1 MASATESSLSSKYQ
15 KMTDL
20 EHILKKP
27 DTYIGSIQLTEC
39 TEYTTVSAAEGV
51 NIALSTF
58 THIPALYKLVDEGL
72 VNMRDHVIRQ
82 AQAIKDG
89 KPDALPVTS
98 IEVEVDAATG
108 TITMTN
114 DGNGIDIAQHPE
126 HKMWIPEMIFGHLR
140 TSTNYTEDKK
150 EKIVGGKNGFGFKLV
165 LVWSTWGSVETVDHV
180 RGLKYTQEFKANLTE
195 ICPPK
200 ITKCSK
206 KPYTRIS
213 FRPDYTRLGIAGL
226 TPDMTALFTKR
237 VYDIAAV
244 TDRNIRVKYNGSVV
258 PVKDFKQ
265 YIGLYIRP
273 DVKRVYEAPSERWE
287 YAVCL
292 TNTDEFAHV
301 SFVNGICTSKG
312 GKHVEYVMGQLLRKL
327 AAYIKTKKKVDVKP
341 ATIKEQL
348 TLFLRCDVE
357 NPAFSSQTK
366 DELTTTSA
374 NFGSACT
381 VSDEFVEKV
390 AKMGVMEA
398 ACALTEVKEAKA
410 AKKTDGAKT
419 RTIRGIPKLIDAN
432 FAGTEKSGQCTII
445 FCEGDSAKAGIVSG
459 LSKEDR
465 NTIGVYPVKG
475 KFMNVRG
482 EAVKRIAENTE
493 IAEIKRILGLE
504 NGRDY
509 TTEDVAKRLRYG
521 KVLFMT
527 DQDLDGSHIKGL
539 GINLF
544 QSEWPTLTHIPG
556 FIGFMNT
563 PILKARK
570 GQQERVFYNEGEF
583 EAWKSGA
590 TASEA
595 GVMDVATWNIKYYK
609 GLGTSTG
616 REFKEYFEHKRIV
629 DFAHT
634 GESSDNAIDLVF
646 NKKRADDRKEWLS
659 TYNRAD
665 HLDTSHKHVSYEDF
679 MTREMKHFSV
689 YDNQRSIAN
698 GMDGLKISLRKILFA
713 AFKKGGLKTEIKVA
727 QFSGYVSE
735 HSGYHHGEASL
746 NAAIVGM
753 AQNFV
758 GSNNINLFEPNGQYG
773 CIDPETPVLLWDGK
787 IEKAKNIKVGDK
799 LIGDDGGCRTVSKLT
814 DGVDEMYEVSNGN
827 MDNYIVNSHHIL
839 TMSFSGHKTIFWKP
853 SSKSWFMN
861 YFDDATKTAKY
872 VSSRT
877 SDSVNGTHLNKSHL
891 TKQEA
896 YEKMVEFSKTIP
908 DVNVFDIN
916 VQQYLSLPKSAKQ
929 HVKGVVNTSVV
940 QWKEQEL
947 PIDPYILGLWLGDG
961 MSKCNA
967 FASMDS
973 EIIKSWAVWTDMV
986 GCEICHVKNIPPHE
1000 SHSFYIR
1007 RRGSSTGKATA
1018 IGDPAHSRANCI
1030 GCTTSKHVC
1039 AACDWTFEKRN
1050 DSIKGDGKKSNGHNV
1065 VRLNPV
1071 VALFKKHNL
1080 YNNKHV
1086 PIEYIVNSEENRL
1099 KLLAGMIDTDG
1110 CLKKQKDCYS
1120 YRISQCEK
1128 RKHLLE
1134 SFRIIAGS
1142 LGFRAKIS
1150 TLPDG
1155 IFDLSITGDNIH
1167 KIPVKLPRKQIP
1179 YQIRMKK
1186 YGAHKIEIKSIGRG
1200 AFCGW
1205 NIDKNERFLLGDFTI
1220 THNTRL
1226 QGGKDSASERYIFT
1240 QLNPI
1245 TRLIYRTE
1253 DDAVLEYLD
1262 DDGQLV
1268 EPTFYAPVVP
1278 MVLINGTKGIGT
1290 GFSTDIMCHNPLQVI
1305 DYVKAML
1312 LKKPEAEWGTIEP
1325 YYRGFKG
1332 SITAIPS
1339 TTTANKFLIRGLHQ
1353 VDADKKQVRVT
1364 ELPIGYWT
1372 EDFKKHLEAL
1382 IETNAIK
1389 DYVDM
1394 STDTVVDF
1402 TVTFPATSNALMDS
1416 TTVVD
1421 HGCCTPVEKLLKLY
1435 TTEST
1440 SNMHLFDSHDQL
1452 KKFGN
1457 VYDIVREYYAT
1468 RLSLYGKRKAHQLA
1482 AMASELRL
1490 LSNKAR
1496 YIQELLDGS
1505 IDLRRK
1511 RSEELVAMLK
1521 AKGYDAISQGDRSE
1535 GGDYKYLLKLP
1546 MDSVSEENVQKLLK
1560 EKEQKDSQHATL
1572 QSTSIEQLWLGDL
1585 AELRAEYVKQEEARL
1600 LAVCKHNATTT
1611 STSTATKGKKV
1622 VKAKKE

>member
-1 MASATESSLSSKYQ
+1 MNSGATEVSISL
-15 KMTDL
+15 
-20 EHILKKP
+20 
-27 DTYIGSIQLTEC
+27 
-39 TEYTTVSAAEGV
+39 A
-51 NIALSTF
+51 TF

-89 KPDALPVTS
+89 KPNALPVTS

-140 TSTNYTEDKK
+140 TSTNYAEDKK

-200 ITKCSK
+200 ITKCTAAANK

-213 FRPDYTRLGIAGL
+213 FRPDYARLGIAGL

-244 TDRNIRVKYNGSVV
+244 TDRSIRVKYNGAVV

-273 DVKRVYEAPSERWE
+273 EVKRVYEAPNERWE

-312 GKHVEYVMGQLLRKL
+312 GKHVEYIMGQLLRKL
-327 AAYIKTKKKVDVKP
+327 AAFIKLKKKVDVKP

-432 FAGTEKSGQCTII
+432 FAGTEKSAQCTII

-509 TTEDVAKRLRYG
+509 TAEDVAKRLRYG

-570 GQQERVFYNEGEF
+570 GAQERVFYNEGEF
-583 EAWKSGA
+583 EAWKSSGA
-590 TASEA
+590 A
-595 GVMDVATWNIKYYK
+595 GGLSIDVSTWHVKYYK

-616 REFKEYFEHKRIV
+616 REFREYFEHKKIV
-629 DFAHT
+629 DFAYT
-634 GESSDNAIDLVF
+634 GEPSDDAIDLVF

-665 HLDTSHKHVSYEDF
+665 HLDTSHKQVTYEDF
-679 MTREMKHFSV
+679 MTREMKHFSI

-698 GMDGLKISLRKILFA
+698 GMDGLKISLRKIMFA

-746 NAAIVGM
+746 NGAIIGM

-758 GSNNINLFEPNGQYG
+758 GSNNINLFEPNGQ
-773 CIDPETPVLLWDGK
+773 
-787 IEKAKNIKVGDK
+787 
-799 LIGDDGGCRTVSKLT
+799 
-814 DGVDEMYEVSNGN
+814 
-827 MDNYIVNSHHIL
+827 
-839 TMSFSGHKTIFWKP
+839 F
-853 SSKSWFMN
+853 
-861 YFDDATKTAKY
+861 
-872 VSSRT
+872 
-877 SDSVNGTHLNKSHL
+877 GT
-891 TKQEA
+891 
-896 YEKMVEFSKTIP
+896 
-908 DVNVFDIN
+908 
-916 VQQYLSLPKSAKQ
+916 
-929 HVKGVVNTSVV
+929 
-940 QWKEQEL
+940 
-947 PIDPYILGLWLGDG
+947 
-961 MSKCNA
+961 
-967 FASMDS
+967 
-973 EIIKSWAVWTDMV
+973 
-986 GCEICHVKNIPPHE
+986 
-1000 SHSFYIR
+1000 
-1007 RRGSSTGKATA
+1007 
-1018 IGDPAHSRANCI
+1018 
-1030 GCTTSKHVC
+1030 
-1039 AACDWTFEKRN
+1039 
-1050 DSIKGDGKKSNGHNV
+1050 
-1065 VRLNPV
+1065 RLN
-1071 VALFKKHNL
+1071 
-1080 YNNKHV
+1080 
-1086 PIEYIVNSEENRL
+1086 S
-1099 KLLAGMIDTDG
+1099 
-1110 CLKKQKDCYS
+1110 
-1120 YRISQCEK
+1120 
-1128 RKHLLE
+1128 
-1134 SFRIIAGS
+1134 
-1142 LGFRAKIS
+1142 
-1150 TLPDG
+1150 
-1155 IFDLSITGDNIH
+1155 
-1167 KIPVKLPRKQIP
+1167 
-1179 YQIRMKK
+1179 
-1186 YGAHKIEIKSIGRG
+1186 GRD
-1200 AFCGW
+1200 A
-1205 NIDKNERFLLGDFTI
+1205 
-1220 THNTRL
+1220 
-1226 QGGKDSASERYIFT
+1226 ASERYIFT

-1245 TRLIYRTE
+1245 TRLIYRAE

-1262 DDGQLV
+1262 DDGQMV
-1268 EPTFYAPVVP
+1268 EPTFYAPIVP
-1278 MVLINGTKGIGT
+1278 MVLVNGTKGIGT
-1290 GFSTDIMCHNPLQVI
+1290 GFSTDIMCHNPLQII
-1305 DYVKAML
+1305 DHIQAML
-1312 LKKPEAEWGTIEP
+1312 LQKPEAEWGPIEP

-1332 SITAIPS
+1332 SITPL
-1339 TTTANKFLIRGLHQ
+1339 TAPGKFLVRGLHT
-1353 VDADKKQVRVT
+1353 VYAATKQVRVT
-1364 ELPIGYWT
+1364 ELPVGYWT

-1382 IETNAIK
+1382 IETGAIK

-1402 TVTFPATSNALMDS
+1402 TVTFPATADLAGPAFMAI
-1416 TTVVD
+1416 VD
-1421 HGCCTPVEKLLKLY
+1421 HGCCTAIEKLLKLY

-1440 SNMHLFDSHDQL
+1440 SNMHLFDSQDQL
-1452 KKFGN
+1452 KKYGN
-1457 VYDIVREYYAT
+1457 VRDIVRDYYAT
-1468 RLSLYGKRKAHQLA
+1468 RLKLYNERKTHQLA
-1482 AMASELRL
+1482 AMAAELRIL
-1490 LSNKAR
+1490 GNKAR

-1511 RSEELVAMLK
+1511 RGDELTAMLQS
-1521 AKGYDAISQGDRSE
+1521 KGYDHVEGD
-1535 GGDYKYLLKLP
+1535 DQYKYLLKLP

-1560 EKEQKDSQHATL
+1560 EKGQKDAQHAAL
-1572 QSTSIEQLWLGDL
+1572 QGTGIEQLWLADL
-1585 AELRAEYVKQEEARL
+1585 AELRAEYVKQEEKRVAAEV
-1600 LAVCKHNATTT
+1600 AVGTTG
-1611 STSTATKGKKV
+1611 TKAGAKKMIVKPKKV
-1622 VKAKKE
+1622 

>member
-1 MASATESSLSSKYQ
+1 MATTDSSLSSKYQ

-39 TEYTTVSAAEGV
+39 TEYTALGAAVTSGISGAEGV
-51 NIALSTF
+51 SIGLATF

-89 KPDALPVTS
+89 KPDALPVTC
-98 IEVEVDAATG
+98 IEVEVDAASG

-140 TSTNYTEDKK
+140 TSTNYAEDKK

-200 ITKCSK
+200 ITKCSSK

-213 FRPDYTRLGIAGL
+213 FRPDYARLGIAGL
-226 TPDMTALFTKR
+226 TPDMTALFMKR

-244 TDRNIRVKYNGSVV
+244 TDRSIRVKYNGGVV

-273 DVKRVYEAPSERWE
+273 EVKRVYEAPSERWE

-312 GKHVEYVMGQLLRKL
+312 GKHVEYIMGQLLRKL

-366 DELTTTSA
+366 DELTTTST

-390 AKMGVMEA
+390 AKMGVMDA

-509 TTEDVAKRLRYG
+509 TAEDVAKRLRYG

-544 QSEWPTLTHIPG
+544 QSEWPSLTHIPG

-590 TASEA
+590 TASAA
-595 GVMDVATWNIKYYK
+595 GPVDVSTWAIKYYK

-616 REFKEYFEHKRIV
+616 REFREYFEHKKIV
-629 DFAHT
+629 DFAYT
-634 GESSDNAIDLVF
+634 GEPSDDAIDLVF

-659 TYNRAD
+659 SYNRAD
-665 HLDTSHKHVSYEDF
+665 HLDTSHKHVTYEDF

-746 NAAIVGM
+746 NAAIIGM

-758 GSNNINLFEPNGQYG
+758 GSNNINLFEPNGQFG
-773 CIDPETPVLLWDGK
+773 TRIQAG
-787 IEKAKNIKVGDK
+787 
-799 LIGDDGGCRTVSKLT
+799 R
-814 DGVDEMYEVSNGN
+814 
-827 MDNYIVNSHHIL
+827 
-839 TMSFSGHKTIFWKP
+839 
-853 SSKSWFMN
+853 
-861 YFDDATKTAKY
+861 DA
-872 VSSRT
+872 
-877 SDSVNGTHLNKSHL
+877 
-891 TKQEA
+891 
-896 YEKMVEFSKTIP
+896 
-908 DVNVFDIN
+908 
-916 VQQYLSLPKSAKQ
+916 
-929 HVKGVVNTSVV
+929 
-940 QWKEQEL
+940 
-947 PIDPYILGLWLGDG
+947 
-961 MSKCNA
+961 
-967 FASMDS
+967 
-973 EIIKSWAVWTDMV
+973 
-986 GCEICHVKNIPPHE
+986 
-1000 SHSFYIR
+1000 
-1007 RRGSSTGKATA
+1007 
-1018 IGDPAHSRANCI
+1018 
-1030 GCTTSKHVC
+1030 
-1039 AACDWTFEKRN
+1039 
-1050 DSIKGDGKKSNGHNV
+1050 
-1065 VRLNPV
+1065 
-1071 VALFKKHNL
+1071 
-1080 YNNKHV
+1080 
-1086 PIEYIVNSEENRL
+1086 
-1099 KLLAGMIDTDG
+1099 
-1110 CLKKQKDCYS
+1110 
-1120 YRISQCEK
+1120 
-1128 RKHLLE
+1128 
-1134 SFRIIAGS
+1134 
-1142 LGFRAKIS
+1142 
-1150 TLPDG
+1150 
-1155 IFDLSITGDNIH
+1155 
-1167 KIPVKLPRKQIP
+1167 
-1179 YQIRMKK
+1179 
-1186 YGAHKIEIKSIGRG
+1186 
-1200 AFCGW
+1200 
-1205 NIDKNERFLLGDFTI
+1205 
-1220 THNTRL
+1220 
-1226 QGGKDSASERYIFT
+1226 ASERYIFT
-1240 QLNPI
+1240 QLNAI
-1245 TRLIYRTE
+1245 TRLIYRAE

-1268 EPTFYAPVVP
+1268 EPTFYAPIVP
-1278 MVLINGTKGIGT
+1278 MILINGTKGIGT

-1305 DYVKAML
+1305 DHIGNML
-1312 LKKPEAEWGTIEP
+1312 LKKPESEWGPIEP

-1332 SITAIPS
+1332 TIIALAAPG
-1339 TTTANKFLIRGLHQ
+1339 KFLVKGLHT
-1353 VDADKKQVRVT
+1353 VDAAKKQVRVT
-1364 ELPIGYWT
+1364 ELPVGHWT
-1372 EDFKKHLEAL
+1372 EDFKKHLESL
-1382 IETNAIK
+1382 IESGAIK

-1402 TVTFPATSNALMDS
+1402 TITFPATADFGALAA
-1416 TTVVD
+1416 TVD
-1421 HGCCTPVEKLLKLY
+1421 HGCCTAVEKLLKLY

-1440 SNMHLFDSHDQL
+1440 SNMHLFDSQDQL
-1452 KKFGN
+1452 KKYGN
-1457 VYDIVREYYAT
+1457 VRDIVRDYYAT
-1468 RLSLYGKRKAHQLA
+1468 RLVLYGKRKTHQLA
-1482 AMASELRL
+1482 AMAAELL
-1490 LSNKAR
+1490 ILTNKAR

-1511 RSEELVAMLK
+1511 RGDELVAMLQT
-1521 AKGYDAISQGDRSE
+1521 KGYDQVEGDQQ
-1535 GGDYKYLLKLP
+1535 YKYLLKLP
-1546 MDSVSEENVQKLLK
+1546 MDSVSDENVQKLLK
-1560 EKEQKDSQHATL
+1560 EKGLKESYHAVL
-1572 QSTSIEQLWLGDL
+1572 QGTSIEQLWLADL
-1585 AELRAEYVKQEEARL
+1585 AELRAEYVKQEENRVSL
-1600 LAVCKHNATTT
+1600 T
-1611 STSTATKGKKV
+1611 SLTVAASTGVSAKKI
-1622 VKAKKE
+1622 VKAKKA

>member
-1 MASATESSLSSKYQ
+1 MAAATNDLSNKYQ

-39 TEYTTVSAAEGV
+39 TEYTTTTDAKEGGATS
-51 NIALSTF
+51 IGLATF

-89 KPDALPVTS
+89 KQDALPVTS

-140 TSTNYTEDKK
+140 TSTNYAEDKK

-180 RGLKYTQEFKANLTE
+180 RGLKYVQEFKANLTE
-195 ICPPK
+195 ICAPK
-200 ITKCSK
+200 ITKCASK

-213 FRPDYTRLGIAGL
+213 FRPDYARLGIAGL
-226 TPDMTALFTKR
+226 TPEMTTLFAKR

-244 TDRNIRVKYNGSVV
+244 TDRSIRVKYNGAVV

-273 DVKRVYEAPSERWE
+273 EVKRVYEAPSERWE

-312 GKHVEYVMGQLLRKL
+312 GKHVEYIMGQLLRKL
-327 AAYIKTKKKVDVKP
+327 AAFIKTKKKVDVKP

-390 AKMGVMEA
+390 AKMGVMDA

-432 FAGTEKSGQCTII
+432 FAGTEKSAQCTII

-504 NGRDY
+504 NGRQY
-509 TTEDVAKRLRYG
+509 TAEDVAKRLRYG

-544 QSEWPTLTHIPG
+544 QSEWPSLTHIPG

-570 GQQERVFYNEGEF
+570 GAQERVFYNEGEF
-583 EAWKSGA
+583 EAWKSGTSGATA
-590 TASEA
+590 TASGA
-595 GVMDVATWNIKYYK
+595 SAAAAPIDVSTWNIKYYK

-616 REFKEYFEHKRIV
+616 REFREYFEHKKVV
-629 DFAHT
+629 DFAYT
-634 GESSDNAIDLVF
+634 GEPSDDAIDLVF

-665 HLDTSHKHVSYEDF
+665 HLDTSHKQVSYEDF

-758 GSNNINLFEPNGQYG
+758 GSNNINLFEPNGQFG
-773 CIDPETPVLLWDGK
+773 
-787 IEKAKNIKVGDK
+787 
-799 LIGDDGGCRTVSKLT
+799 
-814 DGVDEMYEVSNGN
+814 
-827 MDNYIVNSHHIL
+827 
-839 TMSFSGHKTIFWKP
+839 
-853 SSKSWFMN
+853 
-861 YFDDATKTAKY
+861 
-872 VSSRT
+872 
-877 SDSVNGTHLNKSHL
+877 
-891 TKQEA
+891 
-896 YEKMVEFSKTIP
+896 
-908 DVNVFDIN
+908 
-916 VQQYLSLPKSAKQ
+916 
-929 HVKGVVNTSVV
+929 
-940 QWKEQEL
+940 
-947 PIDPYILGLWLGDG
+947 
-961 MSKCNA
+961 
-967 FASMDS
+967 
-973 EIIKSWAVWTDMV
+973 
-986 GCEICHVKNIPPHE
+986 
-1000 SHSFYIR
+1000 
-1007 RRGSSTGKATA
+1007 
-1018 IGDPAHSRANCI
+1018 
-1030 GCTTSKHVC
+1030 
-1039 AACDWTFEKRN
+1039 
-1050 DSIKGDGKKSNGHNV
+1050 
-1065 VRLNPV
+1065 
-1071 VALFKKHNL
+1071 
-1080 YNNKHV
+1080 
-1086 PIEYIVNSEENRL
+1086 
-1099 KLLAGMIDTDG
+1099 
-1110 CLKKQKDCYS
+1110 
-1120 YRISQCEK
+1120 
-1128 RKHLLE
+1128 
-1134 SFRIIAGS
+1134 
-1142 LGFRAKIS
+1142 
-1150 TLPDG
+1150 
-1155 IFDLSITGDNIH
+1155 
-1167 KIPVKLPRKQIP
+1167 
-1179 YQIRMKK
+1179 
-1186 YGAHKIEIKSIGRG
+1186 
-1200 AFCGW
+1200 
-1205 NIDKNERFLLGDFTI
+1205 
-1220 THNTRL
+1220 TRL

-1240 QLNPI
+1240 QLNAI
-1245 TRLIYRTE
+1245 TRLIYRAE

-1268 EPTFYAPVVP
+1268 EPTFYAPIVP
-1278 MVLINGTKGIGT
+1278 MILVNGTKGIGT
-1290 GFSTDIMCHNPLQVI
+1290 GFSTDIMCHNPLQII
-1305 DYVKAML
+1305 DYIQAML
-1312 LKKPEAEWGTIEP
+1312 LKKPESEWGTIEP

-1332 SITAIPS
+1332 SITALTS
-1339 TTTANKFLIRGLHQ
+1339 GSGGKFLIRGNHT
-1353 VDADKKQVRVT
+1353 VDAAKKQVRVS
-1364 ELPIGYWT
+1364 ELPVGYWT

-1382 IETNAIK
+1382 IESNTIK
-1389 DYVDM
+1389 DYADM

-1402 TVTFPATSNALMDS
+1402 TITFP
-1416 TTVVD
+1416 TTADFGAFAAIVD
-1421 HGCCTPVEKLLKLY
+1421 HGSCTALEKLLKLY

-1440 SNMHLFDSHDQL
+1440 SNMHLFDSQDQL
-1452 KKFGN
+1452 KKYGN
-1457 VYDIVREYYAT
+1457 VRDIVRDYYAT
-1468 RLSLYGKRKAHQLA
+1468 RLALYSKRKTHQLA
-1482 AMASELRL
+1482 VMAAELRV

-1511 RSEELVAMLK
+1511 RGDELTAMLQT
-1521 AKGYDAISQGDRSE
+1521 KGYDAVEGDVQ
-1535 GGDYKYLLKLP
+1535 YKYLLKLP

-1560 EKEQKDSQHATL
+1560 EKAQKESEHATL
-1572 QSTSIEQLWLGDL
+1572 QGTSIEQLWLADL
-1585 AELRAEYVKQEEARL
+1585 AELRTEYLKQEEKRVAQSCDSKPVV
-1600 LAVCKHNATTT
+1600 A
-1611 STSTATKGKKV
+1611 KKI
-1622 VKAKKE
+1622 VKAKKA

>member
-1 MASATESSLSSKYQ
+1 MSCIPLFHCIKTMASATESSLSSKYQ

-27 DTYIGSIQLTEC
+27 DTYIGSIQMTEC
-39 TEYTTVSAAEGV
+39 TEYTSTVNEKEGGATS
-51 NIALSTF
+51 IGLATF

-140 TSTNYTEDKK
+140 TSTNYAEDKK

-180 RGLKYTQEFKANLTE
+180 RGLKYAQEFKANLTE

-200 ITKCSK
+200 ITKCASK

-213 FRPDYTRLGIAGL
+213 FRPDYARLGIAGL

-244 TDRNIRVKYNGSVV
+244 TDRSIRVKYNGAVV

-273 DVKRVYEAPSERWE
+273 EVKRVYEAPSERWE

-312 GKHVEYVMGQLLRKL
+312 GKHVEYIMGQLLRKL

-432 FAGTEKSGQCTII
+432 FAGTEKSAQCTII

-504 NGRDY
+504 NGRQY
-509 TTEDVAKRLRYG
+509 TAEDVAKRLRYG

-544 QSEWPTLTHIPG
+544 QSEWPSLTHIPG

-570 GQQERVFYNEGEF
+570 GAQERVFYNEGEF
-583 EAWKSGA
+583 EAWKQGTSAAGTSAA
-590 TASEA
+590 TASPI
-595 GVMDVATWNIKYYK
+595 DVSTWHVKYYK

-616 REFKEYFEHKRIV
+616 REFREYFEHKKIV

-634 GESSDNAIDLVF
+634 GEQSDNAIDLVF
-646 NKKRADDRKEWLS
+646 NKKRADDRKQWLS
-659 TYNRAD
+659 SYNRTD

-698 GMDGLKISLRKILFA
+698 CMDGLKISLRKILYA

-746 NAAIVGM
+746 NGAIVGM

-758 GSNNINLFEPNGQYG
+758 GSNNINLFEPNGQFG
-773 CIDPETPVLLWDGK
+773 
-787 IEKAKNIKVGDK
+787 
-799 LIGDDGGCRTVSKLT
+799 
-814 DGVDEMYEVSNGN
+814 
-827 MDNYIVNSHHIL
+827 
-839 TMSFSGHKTIFWKP
+839 
-853 SSKSWFMN
+853 
-861 YFDDATKTAKY
+861 
-872 VSSRT
+872 
-877 SDSVNGTHLNKSHL
+877 
-891 TKQEA
+891 
-896 YEKMVEFSKTIP
+896 
-908 DVNVFDIN
+908 
-916 VQQYLSLPKSAKQ
+916 
-929 HVKGVVNTSVV
+929 
-940 QWKEQEL
+940 
-947 PIDPYILGLWLGDG
+947 
-961 MSKCNA
+961 
-967 FASMDS
+967 
-973 EIIKSWAVWTDMV
+973 
-986 GCEICHVKNIPPHE
+986 
-1000 SHSFYIR
+1000 
-1007 RRGSSTGKATA
+1007 
-1018 IGDPAHSRANCI
+1018 
-1030 GCTTSKHVC
+1030 
-1039 AACDWTFEKRN
+1039 
-1050 DSIKGDGKKSNGHNV
+1050 
-1065 VRLNPV
+1065 
-1071 VALFKKHNL
+1071 
-1080 YNNKHV
+1080 
-1086 PIEYIVNSEENRL
+1086 
-1099 KLLAGMIDTDG
+1099 
-1110 CLKKQKDCYS
+1110 
-1120 YRISQCEK
+1120 
-1128 RKHLLE
+1128 
-1134 SFRIIAGS
+1134 
-1142 LGFRAKIS
+1142 
-1150 TLPDG
+1150 
-1155 IFDLSITGDNIH
+1155 
-1167 KIPVKLPRKQIP
+1167 
-1179 YQIRMKK
+1179 
-1186 YGAHKIEIKSIGRG
+1186 
-1200 AFCGW
+1200 
-1205 NIDKNERFLLGDFTI
+1205 
-1220 THNTRL
+1220 TRL
-1226 QGGKDSASERYIFT
+1226 SGGKDSASERYIFT
-1240 QLNPI
+1240 QLNAI
-1245 TRLIYRTE
+1245 TRLIYRAE

-1268 EPTFYAPVVP
+1268 EPTFYAPIVP
-1278 MVLINGTKGIGT
+1278 MVLVNGTKGIGT
-1290 GFSTDIMCHNPLQVI
+1290 GFSTDIMCHNPLQII
-1305 DYVKAML
+1305 DYIQNML
-1312 LKKPEAEWGTIEP
+1312 LKRPESEWGPIEP

-1332 SITAIPS
+1332 SITALTS
-1339 TTTANKFLIRGLHQ
+1339 GSGSGKFLIKGLHT
-1353 VDADKKQVRVT
+1353 VDAAKKQVHVT
-1364 ELPIGYWT
+1364 ELPVGYWT
-1372 EDFKKHLEAL
+1372 DDFKKHLETL
-1382 IETNAIK
+1382 IESNTIK
-1389 DYVDM
+1389 DYADM

-1402 TVTFPATSNALMDS
+1402 TITFPSTADFGALAAT
-1416 TTVVD
+1416 VD
-1421 HGCCTPVEKLLKLY
+1421 HGCCTALEKLLKLY

-1440 SNMHLFDSHDQL
+1440 SNMHLFDSQDQL
-1452 KKFGN
+1452 KKYGN
-1457 VYDIVREYYAT
+1457 VCDIVQDYYAT
-1468 RLSLYGKRKAHQLA
+1468 RLALYGKRKSYQLA
-1482 AMASELRL
+1482 AMAAELRV

-1511 RSEELVAMLK
+1511 RGDELTAMLK
-1521 AKGYDAISQGDRSE
+1521 SKGYDSVEGDVQ
-1535 GGDYKYLLKLP
+1535 YKYLLKLP
-1546 MDSVSEENVQKLLK
+1546 MDSVSEENVHKLLK
-1560 EKEQKDSQHATL
+1560 EKEQREAQHAAL
-1572 QSTSIEQLWLGDL
+1572 QGTSIEQLWLADL
-1585 AELRAEYVKQEEARL
+1585 AELRAEYMIQEEKRVIAS
-1600 LAVCKHNATTT
+1600 TTT
-1611 STSTATKGKKV
+1611 TTGAKGGAAKPTVKKI
-1622 VKAKKE
+1622 VKAKK

>member
-1 MASATESSLSSKYQ
+1 
-15 KMTDL
+15 MTDL

-39 TEYTTVSAAEGV
+39 TEYTTTTDAKEGGATS
-51 NIALSTF
+51 IGLATF

-140 TSTNYTEDKK
+140 TSTNYAEDKK

-180 RGLKYTQEFKANLTE
+180 RGLKYIQEFKTNLTQ
-195 ICPPK
+195 ICAPK
-200 ITKCSK
+200 ITKCASK

-213 FRPDYTRLGIAGL
+213 FRPDYARLGIAGL
-226 TPDMTALFTKR
+226 TPEMMALFAKR

-244 TDRNIRVKYNGSVV
+244 TDRSIRVKYNGAVV

-273 DVKRVYEAPSERWE
+273 EVKRVYEAPNERWE

-312 GKHVEYVMGQLLRKL
+312 GKHVEYIMGQLLRKL
-327 AAYIKTKKKVDVKP
+327 AAFIKTKKKVDVKP

-374 NFGSACT
+374 NFGSTCT

-390 AKMGVMEA
+390 AKMGVMDA

-432 FAGTEKSGQCTII
+432 FAGTDKSAQCTII

-504 NGRDY
+504 NGRQY
-509 TTEDVAKRLRYG
+509 TAEDVAKRLRYG

-544 QSEWPTLTHIPG
+544 QSEWPSLTHIQG

-570 GQQERVFYNEGEF
+570 GAQERVFYNEGEF

-590 TASEA
+590 AAGGASAA
-595 GVMDVATWNIKYYK
+595 GGSATSAPIDVSTWNIKYYK

-616 REFKEYFEHKRIV
+616 REFREYFEHKKVV
-629 DFAHT
+629 DFAYT
-634 GESSDNAIDLVF
+634 GEPSDDAIDLVF
-646 NKKRADDRKEWLS
+646 NKKRADDRKQWLS

-758 GSNNINLFEPNGQYG
+758 GSNNINLFEPNGQFG
-773 CIDPETPVLLWDGK
+773 
-787 IEKAKNIKVGDK
+787 
-799 LIGDDGGCRTVSKLT
+799 
-814 DGVDEMYEVSNGN
+814 
-827 MDNYIVNSHHIL
+827 
-839 TMSFSGHKTIFWKP
+839 
-853 SSKSWFMN
+853 
-861 YFDDATKTAKY
+861 
-872 VSSRT
+872 
-877 SDSVNGTHLNKSHL
+877 
-891 TKQEA
+891 
-896 YEKMVEFSKTIP
+896 
-908 DVNVFDIN
+908 
-916 VQQYLSLPKSAKQ
+916 
-929 HVKGVVNTSVV
+929 
-940 QWKEQEL
+940 
-947 PIDPYILGLWLGDG
+947 
-961 MSKCNA
+961 
-967 FASMDS
+967 
-973 EIIKSWAVWTDMV
+973 
-986 GCEICHVKNIPPHE
+986 
-1000 SHSFYIR
+1000 
-1007 RRGSSTGKATA
+1007 
-1018 IGDPAHSRANCI
+1018 
-1030 GCTTSKHVC
+1030 
-1039 AACDWTFEKRN
+1039 
-1050 DSIKGDGKKSNGHNV
+1050 
-1065 VRLNPV
+1065 
-1071 VALFKKHNL
+1071 
-1080 YNNKHV
+1080 
-1086 PIEYIVNSEENRL
+1086 
-1099 KLLAGMIDTDG
+1099 
-1110 CLKKQKDCYS
+1110 
-1120 YRISQCEK
+1120 
-1128 RKHLLE
+1128 
-1134 SFRIIAGS
+1134 
-1142 LGFRAKIS
+1142 
-1150 TLPDG
+1150 
-1155 IFDLSITGDNIH
+1155 
-1167 KIPVKLPRKQIP
+1167 
-1179 YQIRMKK
+1179 
-1186 YGAHKIEIKSIGRG
+1186 
-1200 AFCGW
+1200 
-1205 NIDKNERFLLGDFTI
+1205 
-1220 THNTRL
+1220 TRL

-1245 TRLIYRTE
+1245 TRLIYRAE

-1268 EPTFYAPVVP
+1268 EPTFYAPIVP
-1278 MVLINGTKGIGT
+1278 MVLVNGTKGIGT
-1290 GFSTDIMCHNPLQVI
+1290 GFSTDIMCHNPLQII
-1305 DYVKAML
+1305 DYIQAML
-1312 LKKPEAEWGTIEP
+1312 LKKPESEWGTIDP

-1332 SITAIPS
+1332 SITALTS
-1339 TTTANKFLIRGLHQ
+1339 GSGGKFLIRGNHT
-1353 VDADKKQVRVT
+1353 VDAAKKQVRVS
-1364 ELPIGYWT
+1364 ELPVGYWT

-1382 IETNAIK
+1382 IETNTIK
-1389 DYVDM
+1389 DYADM

-1402 TVTFPATSNALMDS
+1402 TITFPATADFGAFAA
-1416 TTVVD
+1416 TVD
-1421 HGCCTPVEKLLKLY
+1421 HGSCTALEKLLKLY

-1440 SNMHLFDSHDQL
+1440 SNMHLFDSQDQL
-1452 KKFGN
+1452 KKYGN
-1457 VYDIVREYYAT
+1457 VHDIVQDYYAT
-1468 RLSLYGKRKAHQLA
+1468 RLDLYGKRKTHQLA
-1482 AMASELRL
+1482 VMAAELRV

-1511 RSEELVAMLK
+1511 RGDELTAMLQS
-1521 AKGYDAISQGDRSE
+1521 KGYDAVEGDVQ
-1535 GGDYKYLLKLP
+1535 YKYLLRLP

-1560 EKEQKDSQHATL
+1560 EKAQKEAEHAAL
-1572 QSTSIEQLWLGDL
+1572 QGTSIEQLWLADL
-1585 AELRAEYVKQEEARL
+1585 AELRAEYVKQEEKRVAQECNSKPVV
-1600 LAVCKHNATTT
+1600 A
-1611 STSTATKGKKV
+1611 KKV
-1622 VKAKKE
+1622 VKAKRA

>member
-1 MASATESSLSSKYQ
+1 
-15 KMTDL
+15 MTDL

-27 DTYIGSIQLTEC
+27 DTYIGSIQMTEC
-39 TEYTTVSAAEGV
+39 TEYTTTSTTTEKEGGTT
-51 NIALSTF
+51 NIGLATF

-140 TSTNYTEDKK
+140 TSTNYAEDKK

-180 RGLKYTQEFKANLTE
+180 RGLKYVQEFKTNLTE

-200 ITKCSK
+200 ITKCSSK

-213 FRPDYTRLGIAGL
+213 FRPDYARLGIAGL
-226 TPDMTALFTKR
+226 TPEMTALFTKR

-244 TDRNIRVKYNGSVV
+244 TDRSIRVKYNGAVV

-273 DVKRVYEAPSERWE
+273 EVKRVYEAPSDRWE

-292 TNTDEFAHV
+292 TNTDEFGHV

-312 GKHVEYVMGQLLRKL
+312 GKHVEYIMGQLLRKL
-327 AAYIKTKKKVDVKP
+327 AAFIKTKKKVDVKP

-390 AKMGVMEA
+390 AKMGVMDA

-465 NTIGVYPVKG
+465 NIIGVYPVKG

-504 NGRDY
+504 NGRQY
-509 TTEDVAKRLRYG
+509 TAEDVAKRLRYG

-544 QSEWPTLTHIPG
+544 QSEWPSLTHIPG

-570 GQQERVFYNEGEF
+570 GAQERVFYNEGEF
-583 EAWKSGA
+583 EAWKSGTSGA
-590 TASEA
+590 TTSGASA
-595 GVMDVATWNIKYYK
+595 GAAVDVSTWNIKYYK

-616 REFKEYFEHKRIV
+616 REFREYFEHKKIV

-634 GESSDNAIDLVF
+634 GELSDDAIDLVF
-646 NKKRADDRKEWLS
+646 NKKRADDRKQWLS

-665 HLDTSHKHVSYEDF
+665 HLDTSHKHVTYEDF
-679 MTREMKHFSV
+679 MTREMKHFSI

-698 GMDGLKISLRKILFA
+698 GMDGLKISLRKILYA

-746 NAAIVGM
+746 NAAIIGM

-773 CIDPETPVLLWDGK
+773 
-787 IEKAKNIKVGDK
+787 
-799 LIGDDGGCRTVSKLT
+799 
-814 DGVDEMYEVSNGN
+814 
-827 MDNYIVNSHHIL
+827 
-839 TMSFSGHKTIFWKP
+839 
-853 SSKSWFMN
+853 
-861 YFDDATKTAKY
+861 
-872 VSSRT
+872 
-877 SDSVNGTHLNKSHL
+877 
-891 TKQEA
+891 
-896 YEKMVEFSKTIP
+896 
-908 DVNVFDIN
+908 
-916 VQQYLSLPKSAKQ
+916 
-929 HVKGVVNTSVV
+929 
-940 QWKEQEL
+940 
-947 PIDPYILGLWLGDG
+947 
-961 MSKCNA
+961 
-967 FASMDS
+967 
-973 EIIKSWAVWTDMV
+973 
-986 GCEICHVKNIPPHE
+986 
-1000 SHSFYIR
+1000 
-1007 RRGSSTGKATA
+1007 
-1018 IGDPAHSRANCI
+1018 
-1030 GCTTSKHVC
+1030 
-1039 AACDWTFEKRN
+1039 
-1050 DSIKGDGKKSNGHNV
+1050 
-1065 VRLNPV
+1065 
-1071 VALFKKHNL
+1071 
-1080 YNNKHV
+1080 
-1086 PIEYIVNSEENRL
+1086 
-1099 KLLAGMIDTDG
+1099 
-1110 CLKKQKDCYS
+1110 
-1120 YRISQCEK
+1120 
-1128 RKHLLE
+1128 
-1134 SFRIIAGS
+1134 
-1142 LGFRAKIS
+1142 
-1150 TLPDG
+1150 
-1155 IFDLSITGDNIH
+1155 
-1167 KIPVKLPRKQIP
+1167 
-1179 YQIRMKK
+1179 
-1186 YGAHKIEIKSIGRG
+1186 
-1200 AFCGW
+1200 
-1205 NIDKNERFLLGDFTI
+1205 
-1220 THNTRL
+1220 TRL
-1226 QGGKDSASERYIFT
+1226 CGGRDSASERYIFT

-1245 TRLIYRTE
+1245 TRLIYRAE

-1268 EPTFYAPVVP
+1268 EPTFYAPIVP
-1278 MVLINGTKGIGT
+1278 MVLVNGTKGIGT
-1290 GFSTDIMCHNPLQVI
+1290 GFSTDIMCHNPLQII
-1305 DYVKAML
+1305 DHIANML
-1312 LKKPEAEWGTIEP
+1312 LQKPEAEWGPIDP

-1332 SITAIPS
+1332 SITS
-1339 TTTANKFLIRGLHQ
+1339 LTSSSSSSSSSGSGGKFLVRGLHA
-1353 VDADKKQVRVT
+1353 VDAAKKQVRVT
-1364 ELPIGYWT
+1364 ELPVGYWT
-1372 EDFKKHLEAL
+1372 EDFKKHLESL
-1382 IETNAIK
+1382 IETGAIK

-1402 TVTFPATSNALMDS
+1402 TITFPATADL
-1416 TTVVD
+1416 TTPIFAAVVD
-1421 HGCCTPVEKLLKLY
+1421 HGCCTAVEKLLKLY

-1440 SNMHLFDSHDQL
+1440 SNMHLFDSQDQL
-1452 KKFGN
+1452 KKYGS
-1457 VYDIVREYYAT
+1457 VRDIVRDYHAT
-1468 RLSLYGKRKAHQLA
+1468 RLSLYGKRKTHQLA
-1482 AMASELRL
+1482 AMSAELL
-1490 LSNKAR
+1490 ILGNKAR

-1511 RSEELVAMLK
+1511 RGDELTAMLQS
-1521 AKGYDAISQGDRSE
+1521 KGYDQVEGDQQ
-1535 GGDYKYLLKLP
+1535 YKYLLKLP

-1560 EKEQKDSQHATL
+1560 EKGQKESHHAAL
-1572 QSTSIEQLWLGDL
+1572 QGTSIEQLWLADL
-1585 AELRAEYVKQEEARL
+1585 AELRAEYVKQEEKRMA
-1600 LAVCKHNATTT
+1600 AEVSVVPIGAKAG
-1611 STSTATKGKKV
+1611 AKKMVVKPKKV
-1622 VKAKKE
+1622 

>member
-1 MASATESSLSSKYQ
+1 MASAATDLSSKYQ

-39 TEYTTVSAAEGV
+39 TEYTALMNSGISEAAETS
-51 NIALSTF
+51 ICLATF

-89 KPDALPVTS
+89 KPNALPVTS

-140 TSTNYTEDKK
+140 TSTNYAEDKK

-195 ICPPK
+195 ICAPK
-200 ITKCSK
+200 ITKCSSK

-213 FRPDYTRLGIAGL
+213 FRPDYARFGIAGL

-244 TDRNIRVKYNGSVV
+244 TDRSIRVKYNGAVV

-273 DVKRVYEAPSERWE
+273 EVKRVYEAPSERWE

-390 AKMGVMEA
+390 AKMGVMDA

-432 FAGTEKSGQCTII
+432 FAGTEKSAQCTII

-504 NGRDY
+504 NGREY
-509 TTEDVAKRLRYG
+509 TVEDVSKRLRYG

-570 GQQERVFYNEGEF
+570 GAQERVFYNEGEF
-583 EAWKSGA
+583 EAWKSGNASGVSGA
-590 TASEA
+590 TAS
-595 GVMDVATWNIKYYK
+595 GVSGATASGGAAVDVSTWHVKYYK

-616 REFKEYFEHKRIV
+616 REFREYFEHKKIV

-634 GESSDNAIDLVF
+634 GEPSDDAIDLVF
-646 NKKRADDRKEWLS
+646 NKKRADDRKQWLS

-665 HLDTSHKHVSYEDF
+665 HLDTSHKHVTYEDF
-679 MTREMKHFSV
+679 MTREMKHFSI

-746 NAAIVGM
+746 NGAIIGM

-773 CIDPETPVLLWDGK
+773 
-787 IEKAKNIKVGDK
+787 
-799 LIGDDGGCRTVSKLT
+799 
-814 DGVDEMYEVSNGN
+814 
-827 MDNYIVNSHHIL
+827 
-839 TMSFSGHKTIFWKP
+839 
-853 SSKSWFMN
+853 
-861 YFDDATKTAKY
+861 
-872 VSSRT
+872 
-877 SDSVNGTHLNKSHL
+877 
-891 TKQEA
+891 
-896 YEKMVEFSKTIP
+896 
-908 DVNVFDIN
+908 
-916 VQQYLSLPKSAKQ
+916 
-929 HVKGVVNTSVV
+929 
-940 QWKEQEL
+940 
-947 PIDPYILGLWLGDG
+947 
-961 MSKCNA
+961 
-967 FASMDS
+967 
-973 EIIKSWAVWTDMV
+973 
-986 GCEICHVKNIPPHE
+986 
-1000 SHSFYIR
+1000 
-1007 RRGSSTGKATA
+1007 
-1018 IGDPAHSRANCI
+1018 
-1030 GCTTSKHVC
+1030 
-1039 AACDWTFEKRN
+1039 
-1050 DSIKGDGKKSNGHNV
+1050 
-1065 VRLNPV
+1065 
-1071 VALFKKHNL
+1071 
-1080 YNNKHV
+1080 
-1086 PIEYIVNSEENRL
+1086 
-1099 KLLAGMIDTDG
+1099 
-1110 CLKKQKDCYS
+1110 
-1120 YRISQCEK
+1120 
-1128 RKHLLE
+1128 
-1134 SFRIIAGS
+1134 
-1142 LGFRAKIS
+1142 
-1150 TLPDG
+1150 
-1155 IFDLSITGDNIH
+1155 
-1167 KIPVKLPRKQIP
+1167 
-1179 YQIRMKK
+1179 
-1186 YGAHKIEIKSIGRG
+1186 
-1200 AFCGW
+1200 
-1205 NIDKNERFLLGDFTI
+1205 
-1220 THNTRL
+1220 TRL
-1226 QGGKDSASERYIFT
+1226 CGGRDSASERYIFT

-1245 TRLIYRTE
+1245 TRLIYRAE

-1268 EPTFYAPVVP
+1268 EPTFYAPIVP
-1278 MVLINGTKGIGT
+1278 MVLVNGTKGIGT
-1290 GFSTDIMCHNPLQVI
+1290 GFSTDIMCHNPLQII
-1305 DYVKAML
+1305 DHIGNML
-1312 LKKPEAEWGTIEP
+1312 LQKPEAECGPIEP

-1332 SITAIPS
+1332 TITALGAS
-1339 TTTANKFLIRGLHQ
+1339 SSGSGKFLVKGLHS
-1353 VDADKKQVRVT
+1353 VDAAKKQVRVT
-1364 ELPIGYWT
+1364 ELPVGYWT

-1382 IETNAIK
+1382 IETSAIK

-1402 TVTFPATSNALMDS
+1402 TIMFPATSDFAAL
-1416 TTVVD
+1416 TTATVD
-1421 HGCCTPVEKLLKLY
+1421 HGTAIEKLLKLY

-1440 SNMHLFDSHDQL
+1440 SNMHLFDSQDQL
-1452 KKFGN
+1452 KKYGS
-1457 VYDIVREYYAT
+1457 VRDIVRDYYAT
-1468 RLSLYGKRKAHQLA
+1468 RLSLYGKRKTHQLA
-1482 AMASELRL
+1482 AMTAELL
-1490 LSNKAR
+1490 ILTNKAR

-1511 RSEELVAMLK
+1511 RGDELTAMMRS
-1521 AKGYDAISQGDRSE
+1521 KGYDTMEGDE
-1535 GGDYKYLLKLP
+1535 QYKYLLRLP
-1546 MDSVSEENVQKLLK
+1546 MDSVTEENVQKLLK
-1560 EKEQKDSQHATL
+1560 EKGQKESQHAAL
-1572 QSTSIEQLWLGDL
+1572 QGTSIEQLWLGDL
-1585 AELRAEYVKQEEARL
+1585 AELRAEYVKQEEKRVAAEV
-1600 LAVCKHNATTT
+1600 AVGTTGPK
-1611 STSTATKGKKV
+1611 AGAGAKKV
-1622 VKAKKE
+1622 VKPKKI

>member
-1 MASATESSLSSKYQ
+1 MTTATDLSSKYQ

-27 DTYIGSIQLTEC
+27 DTYIGSIQPTEC
-39 TEYTTVSAAEGV
+39 TEYTTVTPGGAETSIGL
-51 NIALSTF
+51 ATF
-58 THIPALYKLVDEGL
+58 THVPALYKLVDEGL

-89 KPDALPVTS
+89 KPDALPVTC

-140 TSTNYTEDKK
+140 TSTNYAEDKK

-195 ICPPK
+195 ICAPK

-213 FRPDYTRLGIAGL
+213 FRPDYARLGIAGL
-226 TPDMTALFTKR
+226 SPDMTALFMKR

-244 TDRNIRVKYNGSVV
+244 TDRSIRVKHNGGII

-273 DVKRVYEAPSERWE
+273 DVKRVYEAPNERWE

-312 GKHVEYVMGQLLRKL
+312 GKHVEYIMGQLLRKL

-390 AKMGVMEA
+390 AKMGVMDA

-432 FAGTEKSGQCTII
+432 FAGTDKSGQCTII

-504 NGRDY
+504 NGREY
-509 TTEDVAKRLRYG
+509 TAEDVAKRLRYG

-570 GQQERVFYNEGEF
+570 GAQERVFYNEGEF
-583 EAWKSGA
+583 EAWKQGTSGESGA
-590 TASEA
+590 ASSI
-595 GVMDVATWNIKYYK
+595 DVSTWNVKYYK

-616 REFKEYFEHKRIV
+616 REFREYFEHKKIV

-634 GESSDNAIDLVF
+634 GEPSDDAIDLVF
-646 NKKRADDRKEWLS
+646 NKKRADDRKVWLS

-746 NAAIVGM
+746 NGAIVGM

-758 GSNNINLFEPNGQYG
+758 GSNNINLFEPNGQFG
-773 CIDPETPVLLWDGK
+773 
-787 IEKAKNIKVGDK
+787 
-799 LIGDDGGCRTVSKLT
+799 
-814 DGVDEMYEVSNGN
+814 
-827 MDNYIVNSHHIL
+827 
-839 TMSFSGHKTIFWKP
+839 
-853 SSKSWFMN
+853 
-861 YFDDATKTAKY
+861 
-872 VSSRT
+872 
-877 SDSVNGTHLNKSHL
+877 
-891 TKQEA
+891 
-896 YEKMVEFSKTIP
+896 
-908 DVNVFDIN
+908 
-916 VQQYLSLPKSAKQ
+916 
-929 HVKGVVNTSVV
+929 
-940 QWKEQEL
+940 
-947 PIDPYILGLWLGDG
+947 
-961 MSKCNA
+961 
-967 FASMDS
+967 
-973 EIIKSWAVWTDMV
+973 
-986 GCEICHVKNIPPHE
+986 
-1000 SHSFYIR
+1000 
-1007 RRGSSTGKATA
+1007 
-1018 IGDPAHSRANCI
+1018 
-1030 GCTTSKHVC
+1030 
-1039 AACDWTFEKRN
+1039 
-1050 DSIKGDGKKSNGHNV
+1050 
-1065 VRLNPV
+1065 
-1071 VALFKKHNL
+1071 
-1080 YNNKHV
+1080 
-1086 PIEYIVNSEENRL
+1086 
-1099 KLLAGMIDTDG
+1099 
-1110 CLKKQKDCYS
+1110 
-1120 YRISQCEK
+1120 
-1128 RKHLLE
+1128 
-1134 SFRIIAGS
+1134 
-1142 LGFRAKIS
+1142 
-1150 TLPDG
+1150 
-1155 IFDLSITGDNIH
+1155 
-1167 KIPVKLPRKQIP
+1167 
-1179 YQIRMKK
+1179 
-1186 YGAHKIEIKSIGRG
+1186 
-1200 AFCGW
+1200 
-1205 NIDKNERFLLGDFTI
+1205 
-1220 THNTRL
+1220 TRL

-1240 QLNPI
+1240 QLNAI
-1245 TRLIYRTE
+1245 TRLIYRAE

-1268 EPTFYAPVVP
+1268 EPTFYAPIVP
-1278 MVLINGTKGIGT
+1278 MILINGTKGIGT
-1290 GFSTDIMCHNPLQVI
+1290 GFSTDIMCHNPMQVI
-1305 DYVKAML
+1305 DHIQNML
-1312 LKKPEAEWGTIEP
+1312 LKKPEAEWGAIEP

-1332 SITAIPS
+1332 SITALPLG
-1339 TTTANKFLIRGLHQ
+1339 KFLVKGLHT
-1353 VDADKKQVRVT
+1353 VDAVKKQVRVT

-1372 EDFKKHLEAL
+1372 EDFKKHLESL
-1382 IETNAIK
+1382 IESNAVK

-1402 TVTFPATSNALMDS
+1402 TVTLPATATAFD
-1416 TTVVD
+1416 TATI
-1421 HGCCTPVEKLLKLY
+1421 EKLLKLCS
-1435 TTEST
+1435 TEST
-1440 SNMHLFDSHDQL
+1440 SNMHLFDSQDQL
-1452 KKFGN
+1452 KKFSN
-1457 VYDIVREYYAT
+1457 VHDIVREYYAT
-1468 RLSLYGKRKAHQLA
+1468 RLILYGKRKTHQLA
-1482 AMASELRL
+1482 AMTADL
-1490 LSNKAR
+1490 LILTNKAR

-1511 RSEELVAMLK
+1511 RGDELVAMLQT
-1521 AKGYDAISQGDRSE
+1521 KGYDALKSDTSAP
-1535 GGDYKYLLKLP
+1535 DYKYLLKLP

-1560 EKEQKDSQHATL
+1560 EKGQKELQHATL
-1572 QSTSIEQLWLGDL
+1572 KGTSIEQLWLADL
-1585 AELRAEYVKQEEARL
+1585 AELRTEYAKQEEKRVL
-1600 LAVCKHNATTT
+1600 TT
-1611 STSTATKGKKV
+1611 STGAGAS
-1622 VKAKKE
+1622 AKKIVKVKKA

>member
-1 MASATESSLSSKYQ
+1 MATATSTESTSLSSKYQ

-39 TEYTTVSAAEGV
+39 TEYTTIIGEESASISLA
-51 NIALSTF
+51 TF
-58 THIPALYKLVDEGL
+58 SHIPALYKLVDEGL

-140 TSTNYTEDKK
+140 TSTNYAEDKK

-180 RGLKYTQEFKANLTE
+180 RGLKYIQEFKTNLTE

-200 ITKCSK
+200 ITKYSSK

-213 FRPDYTRLGIAGL
+213 FRPDYARLGIAGL

-244 TDRNIRVKYNGSVV
+244 TDRSIRVKYNGAVV

-273 DVKRVYEAPSERWE
+273 EVKRVYEAPSERWE

-292 TNTDEFAHV
+292 TNTDEFGHV

-312 GKHVEYVMGQLLRKL
+312 GKHVEYIMGQLLRKL
-327 AAYIKTKKKVDVKP
+327 AAFIKLKKKVDVKP
-341 ATIKEQL
+341 VTIKEQL

-390 AKMGVMEA
+390 AKMGVMDA

-509 TTEDVAKRLRYG
+509 TAEDVAKRLRYG

-544 QSEWPTLTHIPG
+544 QSEWPSLTHIPG

-570 GQQERVFYNEGEF
+570 GAQERLFYNEGEF
-583 EAWKSGA
+583 EAWKSGGA
-590 TASEA
+590 TASA
-595 GVMDVATWNIKYYK
+595 VDVSTWNIKYYK

-616 REFKEYFEHKRIV
+616 REFREYFEHKKIV
-629 DFAHT
+629 DFAYT
-634 GESSDNAIDLVF
+634 GEPSDDAIDLVF
-646 NKKRADDRKEWLS
+646 NKKRADDRKQWLS

-665 HLDTSHKHVSYEDF
+665 HLDTSHKHVTYEDF
-679 MTREMKHFSV
+679 MTREMKHFSI

-746 NAAIVGM
+746 NAAIIGM

-758 GSNNINLFEPNGQYG
+758 GSNNINLFEPNGQFG
-773 CIDPETPVLLWDGK
+773 
-787 IEKAKNIKVGDK
+787 
-799 LIGDDGGCRTVSKLT
+799 
-814 DGVDEMYEVSNGN
+814 
-827 MDNYIVNSHHIL
+827 
-839 TMSFSGHKTIFWKP
+839 
-853 SSKSWFMN
+853 
-861 YFDDATKTAKY
+861 
-872 VSSRT
+872 
-877 SDSVNGTHLNKSHL
+877 
-891 TKQEA
+891 
-896 YEKMVEFSKTIP
+896 
-908 DVNVFDIN
+908 
-916 VQQYLSLPKSAKQ
+916 
-929 HVKGVVNTSVV
+929 
-940 QWKEQEL
+940 
-947 PIDPYILGLWLGDG
+947 
-961 MSKCNA
+961 
-967 FASMDS
+967 
-973 EIIKSWAVWTDMV
+973 
-986 GCEICHVKNIPPHE
+986 
-1000 SHSFYIR
+1000 
-1007 RRGSSTGKATA
+1007 
-1018 IGDPAHSRANCI
+1018 
-1030 GCTTSKHVC
+1030 
-1039 AACDWTFEKRN
+1039 
-1050 DSIKGDGKKSNGHNV
+1050 
-1065 VRLNPV
+1065 
-1071 VALFKKHNL
+1071 
-1080 YNNKHV
+1080 
-1086 PIEYIVNSEENRL
+1086 
-1099 KLLAGMIDTDG
+1099 
-1110 CLKKQKDCYS
+1110 
-1120 YRISQCEK
+1120 
-1128 RKHLLE
+1128 
-1134 SFRIIAGS
+1134 
-1142 LGFRAKIS
+1142 
-1150 TLPDG
+1150 
-1155 IFDLSITGDNIH
+1155 
-1167 KIPVKLPRKQIP
+1167 
-1179 YQIRMKK
+1179 
-1186 YGAHKIEIKSIGRG
+1186 
-1200 AFCGW
+1200 
-1205 NIDKNERFLLGDFTI
+1205 
-1220 THNTRL
+1220 TRL
-1226 QGGKDSASERYIFT
+1226 SAGRDAASERYIFT

-1245 TRLIYRTE
+1245 TRLIYRAE

-1262 DDGQLV
+1262 DDGQMV
-1268 EPTFYAPVVP
+1268 EPTFYAPIVP
-1278 MVLINGTKGIGT
+1278 MVLVNGTKGIGT
-1290 GFSTDIMCHNPLQVI
+1290 GFSTDIMCHNPLQII
-1305 DYVKAML
+1305 DHIANML
-1312 LKKPEAEWGTIEP
+1312 QQKPEAEWGPIDP

-1332 SITAIPS
+1332 SITALTS
-1339 TTTANKFLIRGLHQ
+1339 SSSGSGGKFLIRGIHT
-1353 VDADKKQVRVT
+1353 VDAVKKQVRVT
-1364 ELPIGYWT
+1364 ELPVGHWT
-1372 EDFKKHLEAL
+1372 EDFKKHLESL
-1382 IETNAIK
+1382 IETGAIK

-1402 TVTFPATSNALMDS
+1402 TITFPATASMD
-1416 TTVVD
+1416 TAVVD
-1421 HGCCTPVEKLLKLY
+1421 HGCCTAVEKLLKLY

-1440 SNMHLFDSHDQL
+1440 SNMHLFDSQDQL
-1452 KKFGN
+1452 KKYGN
-1457 VYDIVREYYAT
+1457 VRDIVRDYHAT
-1468 RLSLYGKRKAHQLA
+1468 RLNLYKKRKTHQLA
-1482 AMASELRL
+1482 AMSAELL
-1490 LSNKAR
+1490 ILGNKAR

-1511 RSEELVAMLK
+1511 RGDELVAMLQS
-1521 AKGYDAISQGDRSE
+1521 KGYTHVEGDE
-1535 GGDYKYLLKLP
+1535 QYKYLLKLP

-1560 EKEQKDSQHATL
+1560 EKGQKESHHAAL
-1572 QSTSIEQLWLGDL
+1572 QSTSIEQLWLADL
-1585 AELRAEYVKQEEARL
+1585 AELRAEYVKQEEKRVAAEV
-1600 LAVCKHNATTT
+1600 AVVPMGAKAG
-1611 STSTATKGKKV
+1611 TKKI
-1622 VKAKKE
+1622 VKAKK

>member
-1 MASATESSLSSKYQ
+1 M
-15 KMTDL
+15 

-39 TEYTTVSAAEGV
+39 TEYTTVSSGGAETSGAEV
-51 NIALSTF
+51 SIGLATF

-108 TITMTN
+108 IVTMTN

-140 TSTNYTEDKK
+140 TSTNYAEDKK

-200 ITKCSK
+200 ITKCSSK

-213 FRPDYTRLGIAGL
+213 FRPDYARLGIAGL

-244 TDRNIRVKYNGSVV
+244 TDRSIRVKYNGGVV

-273 DVKRVYEAPSERWE
+273 EVKRVYEAPSERWE

-312 GKHVEYVMGQLLRKL
+312 GKHVEYIMGQLLRKL
-327 AAYIKTKKKVDVKP
+327 AAFIKTKKKVDVKP

-390 AKMGVMEA
+390 AKMGVMDA

-432 FAGTEKSGQCTII
+432 FAGTEKSAQCTII

-482 EAVKRIAENTE
+482 EAIKRIAENTE

-509 TTEDVAKRLRYG
+509 TAEDVAKRLRYG

-570 GQQERVFYNEGEF
+570 GAQERVFYNEGEF

-590 TASEA
+590 TASGATASGA
-595 GVMDVATWNIKYYK
+595 GAIDVSTWNIKYYK

-616 REFKEYFEHKRIV
+616 REFREYFEHKKIV

-634 GESSDNAIDLVF
+634 GEPSDDAIDLVF

-665 HLDTSHKHVSYEDF
+665 HLDTSHKHVTYEDF
-679 MTREMKHFSV
+679 MTREMKHFSI

-773 CIDPETPVLLWDGK
+773 T
-787 IEKAKNIKVGDK
+787 
-799 LIGDDGGCRTVSKLT
+799 R
-814 DGVDEMYEVSNGN
+814 
-827 MDNYIVNSHHIL
+827 
-839 TMSFSGHKTIFWKP
+839 
-853 SSKSWFMN
+853 
-861 YFDDATKTAKY
+861 
-872 VSSRT
+872 
-877 SDSVNGTHLNKSHL
+877 
-891 TKQEA
+891 
-896 YEKMVEFSKTIP
+896 
-908 DVNVFDIN
+908 
-916 VQQYLSLPKSAKQ
+916 
-929 HVKGVVNTSVV
+929 
-940 QWKEQEL
+940 
-947 PIDPYILGLWLGDG
+947 
-961 MSKCNA
+961 
-967 FASMDS
+967 
-973 EIIKSWAVWTDMV
+973 
-986 GCEICHVKNIPPHE
+986 
-1000 SHSFYIR
+1000 
-1007 RRGSSTGKATA
+1007 
-1018 IGDPAHSRANCI
+1018 
-1030 GCTTSKHVC
+1030 
-1039 AACDWTFEKRN
+1039 
-1050 DSIKGDGKKSNGHNV
+1050 
-1065 VRLNPV
+1065 
-1071 VALFKKHNL
+1071 
-1080 YNNKHV
+1080 
-1086 PIEYIVNSEENRL
+1086 
-1099 KLLAGMIDTDG
+1099 LAG
-1110 CLKKQKDCYS
+1110 
-1120 YRISQCEK
+1120 
-1128 RKHLLE
+1128 
-1134 SFRIIAGS
+1134 
-1142 LGFRAKIS
+1142 
-1150 TLPDG
+1150 
-1155 IFDLSITGDNIH
+1155 
-1167 KIPVKLPRKQIP
+1167 
-1179 YQIRMKK
+1179 
-1186 YGAHKIEIKSIGRG
+1186 GR
-1200 AFCGW
+1200 
-1205 NIDKNERFLLGDFTI
+1205 
-1220 THNTRL
+1220 
-1226 QGGKDSASERYIFT
+1226 DSASERYIFT
-1240 QLNPI
+1240 QLNAI
-1245 TRLIYRTE
+1245 TRLIYRAE

-1305 DYVKAML
+1305 DYIQNML

-1332 SITAIPS
+1332 TITALAAPG
-1339 TTTANKFLIRGLHQ
+1339 KFLVKGLHT
-1353 VDADKKQVRVT
+1353 VDAAKKQVRVT
-1364 ELPIGYWT
+1364 ELPVGYWT
-1372 EDFKKHLEAL
+1372 EDFKKHLETL
-1382 IETNAIK
+1382 IESGAIK

-1402 TVTFPATSNALMDS
+1402 TITFPATADFGALAA
-1416 TTVVD
+1416 TVD
-1421 HGCCTPVEKLLKLY
+1421 HGCCTAVEKLLKLY

-1440 SNMHLFDSHDQL
+1440 SNMHLFDSQDQL
-1452 KKFGN
+1452 KKYGN
-1457 VYDIVREYYAT
+1457 VRDIVLDYYAT
-1468 RLSLYGKRKAHQLA
+1468 RLDLYGKRKTHQLA
-1482 AMASELRL
+1482 AMAAELRV

-1511 RSEELVAMLK
+1511 RGDELTSMLQS
-1521 AKGYDAISQGDRSE
+1521 KGYDAISQGDRSE
-1535 GGDYKYLLKLP
+1535 GGGDYKYLLKLP

-1560 EKEQKDSQHATL
+1560 EKGQKELCHATL
-1572 QSTSIEQLWLGDL
+1572 KGTSIEQLWLADL
-1585 AELRAEYVKQEEARL
+1585 AELRAEYVKQEEKRVSL
-1600 LAVCKHNATTT
+1600 ISTTV
-1611 STSTATKGKKV
+1611 AAAGAAAG
-1622 VKAKKE
+1622 AKKIVKTKKA

>member
-1 MASATESSLSSKYQ
+1 MASANDLSSKYQ

-39 TEYTTVSAAEGV
+39 TEYTTTSNEKEGGAT
-51 NIALSTF
+51 NIGLATF

-108 TITMTN
+108 IITMTN

-140 TSTNYTEDKK
+140 TSTNYAEDKK

-180 RGLKYTQEFKANLTE
+180 RGLKYVQEFKANLTE
-195 ICPPK
+195 ICAPK
-200 ITKCSK
+200 ITKCTSK

-213 FRPDYTRLGIAGL
+213 FRPDYARFGIAGL
-226 TPDMTALFTKR
+226 STDMTALFEKR

-244 TDRNIRVKYNGSVV
+244 TDRSIRVKYNGAVV

-273 DVKRVYEAPSERWE
+273 EVKRVYEAPSDRWE

-292 TNTDEFAHV
+292 TNTDEFGHV

-327 AAYIKTKKKVDVKP
+327 AVYIKTKKKVDVKP

-348 TLFLRCDVE
+348 TLFLRCDIE

-390 AKMGVMEA
+390 AKMGVMDA

-432 FAGTEKSGQCTII
+432 FAGTEKSAQCTII

-459 LSKEDR
+459 LSKDDR

-509 TTEDVAKRLRYG
+509 TAEDVAKRLRYG

-544 QSEWPTLTHIPG
+544 QSEWPSLTHIPG

-570 GQQERVFYNEGEF
+570 GAQERVFYNEGEF
-583 EAWKSGA
+583 EAWKSGSTSA
-590 TASEA
+590 A
-595 GVMDVATWNIKYYK
+595 GGAAVDVSTWNVKYYK

-616 REFKEYFEHKRIV
+616 REFREYFEHKKIV
-629 DFAHT
+629 DFAYT
-634 GESSDNAIDLVF
+634 GEPSDDAIDLVF
-646 NKKRADDRKEWLS
+646 NKKRADDRKQWLS

-679 MTREMKHFSV
+679 MTREMKHFSI

-773 CIDPETPVLLWDGK
+773 
-787 IEKAKNIKVGDK
+787 
-799 LIGDDGGCRTVSKLT
+799 
-814 DGVDEMYEVSNGN
+814 
-827 MDNYIVNSHHIL
+827 
-839 TMSFSGHKTIFWKP
+839 
-853 SSKSWFMN
+853 
-861 YFDDATKTAKY
+861 
-872 VSSRT
+872 
-877 SDSVNGTHLNKSHL
+877 
-891 TKQEA
+891 
-896 YEKMVEFSKTIP
+896 
-908 DVNVFDIN
+908 
-916 VQQYLSLPKSAKQ
+916 
-929 HVKGVVNTSVV
+929 
-940 QWKEQEL
+940 
-947 PIDPYILGLWLGDG
+947 
-961 MSKCNA
+961 
-967 FASMDS
+967 
-973 EIIKSWAVWTDMV
+973 
-986 GCEICHVKNIPPHE
+986 
-1000 SHSFYIR
+1000 
-1007 RRGSSTGKATA
+1007 
-1018 IGDPAHSRANCI
+1018 
-1030 GCTTSKHVC
+1030 
-1039 AACDWTFEKRN
+1039 
-1050 DSIKGDGKKSNGHNV
+1050 
-1065 VRLNPV
+1065 
-1071 VALFKKHNL
+1071 
-1080 YNNKHV
+1080 
-1086 PIEYIVNSEENRL
+1086 
-1099 KLLAGMIDTDG
+1099 
-1110 CLKKQKDCYS
+1110 
-1120 YRISQCEK
+1120 
-1128 RKHLLE
+1128 
-1134 SFRIIAGS
+1134 
-1142 LGFRAKIS
+1142 
-1150 TLPDG
+1150 
-1155 IFDLSITGDNIH
+1155 
-1167 KIPVKLPRKQIP
+1167 
-1179 YQIRMKK
+1179 
-1186 YGAHKIEIKSIGRG
+1186 
-1200 AFCGW
+1200 
-1205 NIDKNERFLLGDFTI
+1205 
-1220 THNTRL
+1220 TRL
-1226 QGGKDSASERYIFT
+1226 CGGRDSASERYIFT

-1245 TRLIYRTE
+1245 TRLIYRAE

-1268 EPTFYAPVVP
+1268 EPTFYAPIVP
-1278 MVLINGTKGIGT
+1278 MVLVNGTKGIGT
-1290 GFSTDIMCHNPLQVI
+1290 GFSTDIMCHNPLQII
-1305 DYVKAML
+1305 DHIQNML
-1312 LKKPEAEWGTIEP
+1312 LQRPEAEWGPIEP

-1332 SITAIPS
+1332 SITALTS
-1339 TTTANKFLIRGLHQ
+1339 GSGGKFLVKGLHS
-1353 VDADKKQVRVT
+1353 VDAAKKQVRVT
-1364 ELPIGYWT
+1364 ELPVGHWT
-1372 EDFKKHLEAL
+1372 EDFKKHLESL
-1382 IETNAIK
+1382 IETGAIK

-1402 TVTFPATSNALMDS
+1402 TITFPS
-1416 TTVVD
+1416 TADLASPTFAAVVD
-1421 HGCCTPVEKLLKLY
+1421 HGCCTAVEKLLKLY

-1440 SNMHLFDSHDQL
+1440 SNMHLFDSQDQL
-1452 KKFGN
+1452 KKYGN
-1457 VYDIVREYYAT
+1457 VRDIVRDYYAT
-1468 RLSLYGKRKAHQLA
+1468 RLQLYKKRKTHQLA
-1482 AMASELRL
+1482 TMTAELL
-1490 LSNKAR
+1490 ILTNKAR

-1511 RSEELVAMLK
+1511 RGDELMAMLQS
-1521 AKGYDAISQGDRSE
+1521 KGYDSVENDEQ
-1535 GGDYKYLLKLP
+1535 YKYLLKLP

-1560 EKEQKDSQHATL
+1560 EKGQKESHHATL
-1572 QSTSIEQLWLGDL
+1572 QGTSIEQLWLADL
-1585 AELRAEYVKQEEARL
+1585 AELRAEYVKQEEKRVA
-1600 LAVCKHNATTT
+1600 
-1611 STSTATKGKKV
+1611 SMSSGIV
-1622 VKAKKE
+1622 VAKAKKIVKGKP

>member
-1 MASATESSLSSKYQ
+1 MTNDLSNKYQ
-15 KMTDL
+15 KMTDM

-39 TEYTTVSAAEGV
+39 TEFTTVTIGAET
-51 NIALSTF
+51 NIGLATF

-89 KPDALPVTS
+89 KPDALPVTC

-140 TSTNYTEDKK
+140 TSTNYSEDKK

-180 RGLKYTQEFKANLTE
+180 RGLKYTQEFNANLTE

-200 ITKCSK
+200 ITKCTTK

-213 FRPDYTRLGIAGL
+213 FRPDYVRLGISGL
-226 TPDMTALFTKR
+226 SPDMTALFTKR

-244 TDRNIRVKYNGSVV
+244 TDRSIRVKYNGAVV

-273 DVKRVYEAPSERWE
+273 EVKRVYEAPSERWE

-312 GKHVEYVMGQLLRKL
+312 GKHVEYIMGQLLRKL

-390 AKMGVMEA
+390 AKMGVMDA

-432 FAGTEKSGQCTII
+432 FAGTDKSGQCTII

-504 NGRDY
+504 NGREY
-509 TTEDVAKRLRYG
+509 TAEDVAKRLRYG

-570 GQQERVFYNEGEF
+570 GQQERLFYNEGEF
-583 EAWKSGA
+583 EVWKSGA
-590 TASEA
+590 TGTSGAI
-595 GVMDVATWNIKYYK
+595 DVSTWAIKYYK

-616 REFKEYFEHKRIV
+616 REFREYFEHKKIV

-634 GESSDNAIDLVF
+634 GEPSDDAIDLVF

-679 MTREMKHFSV
+679 MTREMKHFSI

-698 GMDGLKISLRKILFA
+698 GMDGLKISLRKIMFA

-727 QFSGYVSE
+727 QFSGYLSE

-746 NAAIVGM
+746 NGAIVGM

-758 GSNNINLFEPNGQYG
+758 GSNNINLFEPNGQFG
-773 CIDPETPVLLWDGK
+773 
-787 IEKAKNIKVGDK
+787 
-799 LIGDDGGCRTVSKLT
+799 
-814 DGVDEMYEVSNGN
+814 
-827 MDNYIVNSHHIL
+827 
-839 TMSFSGHKTIFWKP
+839 
-853 SSKSWFMN
+853 
-861 YFDDATKTAKY
+861 
-872 VSSRT
+872 
-877 SDSVNGTHLNKSHL
+877 
-891 TKQEA
+891 
-896 YEKMVEFSKTIP
+896 
-908 DVNVFDIN
+908 
-916 VQQYLSLPKSAKQ
+916 
-929 HVKGVVNTSVV
+929 
-940 QWKEQEL
+940 
-947 PIDPYILGLWLGDG
+947 
-961 MSKCNA
+961 
-967 FASMDS
+967 
-973 EIIKSWAVWTDMV
+973 
-986 GCEICHVKNIPPHE
+986 
-1000 SHSFYIR
+1000 
-1007 RRGSSTGKATA
+1007 
-1018 IGDPAHSRANCI
+1018 
-1030 GCTTSKHVC
+1030 
-1039 AACDWTFEKRN
+1039 
-1050 DSIKGDGKKSNGHNV
+1050 
-1065 VRLNPV
+1065 
-1071 VALFKKHNL
+1071 
-1080 YNNKHV
+1080 
-1086 PIEYIVNSEENRL
+1086 
-1099 KLLAGMIDTDG
+1099 
-1110 CLKKQKDCYS
+1110 
-1120 YRISQCEK
+1120 
-1128 RKHLLE
+1128 
-1134 SFRIIAGS
+1134 
-1142 LGFRAKIS
+1142 
-1150 TLPDG
+1150 
-1155 IFDLSITGDNIH
+1155 
-1167 KIPVKLPRKQIP
+1167 
-1179 YQIRMKK
+1179 
-1186 YGAHKIEIKSIGRG
+1186 
-1200 AFCGW
+1200 
-1205 NIDKNERFLLGDFTI
+1205 
-1220 THNTRL
+1220 TRL

-1240 QLNPI
+1240 QLNAI
-1245 TRLIYRTE
+1245 TRLIYRAE

-1268 EPTFYAPVVP
+1268 EPTFYAPIVP
-1278 MVLINGTKGIGT
+1278 MILINGTKGIGT

-1305 DYVKAML
+1305 DYIRAML
-1312 LKKPEAEWGTIEP
+1312 LKKPEAEWGPIEP

-1332 SITAIPS
+1332 TITALAAPG
-1339 TTTANKFLIRGLHQ
+1339 KFLIRGLHSL
-1353 VDADKKQVRVT
+1353 DAAKKQVRVT
-1364 ELPIGYWT
+1364 ELPVGFWT
-1372 EDFKKHLEAL
+1372 EDFKKHLETL
-1382 IETNAIK
+1382 IDSGAIK
-1389 DYVDM
+1389 DYSDM

-1402 TVTFPATSNALMDS
+1402 TITFPATADFGTL
-1416 TTVVD
+1416 TAVVD
-1421 HGCCTPVEKLLKLY
+1421 HGTAVEKLLKLC

-1452 KKFGN
+1452 KKYGN
-1457 VYDIVREYYAT
+1457 VRNIVRDYYAT
-1468 RLSLYGKRKAHQLA
+1468 RLVLYGKRKTHQLA
-1482 AMASELRL
+1482 AMAAELRV

-1511 RSEELVAMLK
+1511 RGDELVAMMK
-1521 AKGYDAISQGDRSE
+1521 SKGYDPVENDEQ
-1535 GGDYKYLLKLP
+1535 YKYLLKLP

-1560 EKEQKDSQHATL
+1560 EKGQKEVQHATL
-1572 QSTSIEQLWLGDL
+1572 QSTSIEQLWLADL
-1585 AELRAEYVKQEEARL
+1585 AELRTEYVKQEEKRVSEA
-1600 LAVCKHNATTT
+1600 A
-1611 STSTATKGKKV
+1611 STAPTKAGAKAGERKI
-1622 VKAKKE
+1622 VKAKKV

>member
-39 TEYTTVSAAEGV
+39 TEYTAISGTAISGTTADAT
-51 NIALSTF
+51 NIGLATF

-89 KPDALPVTS
+89 KPNALPVTS

-140 TSTNYTEDKK
+140 TSTNYAEDKK

-180 RGLKYTQEFKANLTE
+180 RGLKYTQEFKNNLTE
-195 ICPPK
+195 ICAPK
-200 ITKCSK
+200 ITTGGK

-213 FRPDYTRLGIAGL
+213 FRPDYARFGIAGL
-226 TPDMTALFTKR
+226 TPDLTALFKKR

-244 TDRNIRVKYNGSVV
+244 TDRSIRVKYNGAVV

-265 YIGLYIRP
+265 YICLYDRP
-273 DVKRVYEAPSERWE
+273 DGKCVFETASERWE

-292 TNTDEFAHV
+292 THTDEFAHV

-312 GKHVEYVMGQLLRKL
+312 GKHVEYVMGQILRKL
-327 AAYIKTKKKVDVKP
+327 AAFIKTKKKVDVKP

-348 TLFLRCDVE
+348 MLFLRCDIE

-374 NFGSACT
+374 NFGSACV

-390 AKMGVMEA
+390 AKMGVMDA

-432 FAGTEKSGQCTII
+432 FAGTEKSAQCTII

-504 NGRDY
+504 NGREY
-509 TTEDVAKRLRYG
+509 TAEDAAKRLRYG

-544 QSEWPTLTHIPG
+544 QSEWPSLTHIPG

-570 GQQERVFYNEGEF
+570 GAQERVFYNEGEF
-583 EAWKSGA
+583 EAWKSGNASGGA
-590 TASEA
+590 TAA
-595 GVMDVATWNIKYYK
+595 AVDVSTWAIKYYK

-616 REFKEYFEHKRIV
+616 REFREYFEHKKIV
-629 DFAHT
+629 DFAYT
-634 GESSDNAIDLVF
+634 GEPSDDAIDLVF
-646 NKKRADDRKEWLS
+646 NKKRADDRKQWLS

-665 HLDTSHKHVSYEDF
+665 HLDTSHKHVTYEDF
-679 MTREMKHFSV
+679 MTREMKHFSI

-746 NAAIVGM
+746 NGAIIGM

-773 CIDPETPVLLWDGK
+773 
-787 IEKAKNIKVGDK
+787 
-799 LIGDDGGCRTVSKLT
+799 
-814 DGVDEMYEVSNGN
+814 
-827 MDNYIVNSHHIL
+827 
-839 TMSFSGHKTIFWKP
+839 
-853 SSKSWFMN
+853 
-861 YFDDATKTAKY
+861 
-872 VSSRT
+872 
-877 SDSVNGTHLNKSHL
+877 
-891 TKQEA
+891 
-896 YEKMVEFSKTIP
+896 
-908 DVNVFDIN
+908 
-916 VQQYLSLPKSAKQ
+916 
-929 HVKGVVNTSVV
+929 
-940 QWKEQEL
+940 
-947 PIDPYILGLWLGDG
+947 
-961 MSKCNA
+961 
-967 FASMDS
+967 
-973 EIIKSWAVWTDMV
+973 
-986 GCEICHVKNIPPHE
+986 
-1000 SHSFYIR
+1000 
-1007 RRGSSTGKATA
+1007 
-1018 IGDPAHSRANCI
+1018 
-1030 GCTTSKHVC
+1030 
-1039 AACDWTFEKRN
+1039 
-1050 DSIKGDGKKSNGHNV
+1050 
-1065 VRLNPV
+1065 
-1071 VALFKKHNL
+1071 
-1080 YNNKHV
+1080 
-1086 PIEYIVNSEENRL
+1086 
-1099 KLLAGMIDTDG
+1099 
-1110 CLKKQKDCYS
+1110 
-1120 YRISQCEK
+1120 
-1128 RKHLLE
+1128 
-1134 SFRIIAGS
+1134 
-1142 LGFRAKIS
+1142 
-1150 TLPDG
+1150 
-1155 IFDLSITGDNIH
+1155 
-1167 KIPVKLPRKQIP
+1167 
-1179 YQIRMKK
+1179 
-1186 YGAHKIEIKSIGRG
+1186 
-1200 AFCGW
+1200 
-1205 NIDKNERFLLGDFTI
+1205 
-1220 THNTRL
+1220 TRL
-1226 QGGKDSASERYIFT
+1226 CGGRDSASERYIFT

-1245 TRLIYRTE
+1245 TRLIYRAE

-1268 EPTFYAPVVP
+1268 EPTFYAPIVP
-1278 MVLINGTKGIGT
+1278 MVLVNGTKGIGT
-1290 GFSTDIMCHNPLQVI
+1290 GFSTDIMCHNPLQII
-1305 DYVKAML
+1305 DHIGNML
-1312 LKKPEAEWGTIEP
+1312 LQKPEAEWGPIEP

-1332 SITAIPS
+1332 TITALTS
-1339 TTTANKFLIRGLHQ
+1339 GSGSGGKFLIRGIHT
-1353 VDADKKQVRVT
+1353 VDAAKKQVRVT
-1364 ELPIGYWT
+1364 ELPVGYWT

-1382 IETNAIK
+1382 IESGTIK

-1402 TVTFPATSNALMDS
+1402 TITFPSTADFAALTTAT
-1416 TTVVD
+1416 VD
-1421 HGCCTPVEKLLKLY
+1421 HGNAVEKLLKLY

-1440 SNMHLFDSHDQL
+1440 SNMHLFDSQDQL
-1452 KKFGN
+1452 KKYGN
-1457 VYDIVREYYAT
+1457 VRDIVRDYYGT
-1468 RLSLYGKRKAHQLA
+1468 RLSLYKKRKTHQLA
-1482 AMASELRL
+1482 TMTAELL
-1490 LSNKAR
+1490 ILTNKAR

-1511 RSEELVAMLK
+1511 RGDELTAMLQS
-1521 AKGYDAISQGDRSE
+1521 KGYDTMEGDE
-1535 GGDYKYLLKLP
+1535 QYKYLLKLP

-1560 EKEQKDSQHATL
+1560 EKGQKELCHATL
-1572 QSTSIEQLWLGDL
+1572 QGTSIEQLWLADL
-1585 AELRAEYVKQEEARL
+1585 AELRAEYVKQEEKRIS
-1600 LAVCKHNATTT
+1600 TTVSA
-1611 STSTATKGKKV
+1611 STGTGAKKI
-1622 VKAKKE
+1622 VKAKK

>member
-1 MASATESSLSSKYQ
+1 MDVMYPFISYKDNQTIMASATDSSLSTKYQ

-27 DTYIGSIQLTEC
+27 DTYIGSIQMTEC
-39 TEYTTVSAAEGV
+39 TEYTTLSAETEVSISLA
-51 NIALSTF
+51 TF
-58 THIPALYKLVDEGL
+58 SHIPALYKLVDEGL

-140 TSTNYTEDKK
+140 TSTNYAEDKK

-180 RGLKYTQEFKANLTE
+180 RGLKYVQEFKTNLTE

-200 ITKCSK
+200 ITKCSAAANK

-213 FRPDYTRLGIAGL
+213 FRPDYARLGIAGL
-226 TPDMTALFTKR
+226 TPEMTALFKKR

-244 TDRNIRVKYNGSVV
+244 TDRSIRVKYNGAVV

-273 DVKRVYEAPSERWE
+273 EVKRVYEAPSERWE

-292 TNTDEFAHV
+292 TNTDEFGHV

-312 GKHVEYVMGQLLRKL
+312 GKHVEYIMGQLLRKL
-327 AAYIKTKKKVDVKP
+327 AAFIKTKKKVDVKP

-374 NFGSACT
+374 NFGSVCT

-390 AKMGVMEA
+390 AKMGVMDA

-504 NGRDY
+504 NGREY
-509 TTEDVAKRLRYG
+509 TAEDVAKRLRYG

-544 QSEWPTLTHIPG
+544 QSEWPSLTHIPG

-570 GQQERVFYNEGEF
+570 GNQERVFYNEGEF
-583 EAWKSGA
+583 EAWKSAGA
-590 TASEA
+590 A
-595 GVMDVATWNIKYYK
+595 GGAIDVSTWNIKYYK

-616 REFKEYFEHKRIV
+616 REFREYFEHKKIV

-634 GESSDNAIDLVF
+634 GEPSDDAIDLVF
-646 NKKRADDRKEWLS
+646 NKKRADDRKQWLS

-665 HLDTSHKHVSYEDF
+665 HLDTSHKHVTYEDF
-679 MTREMKHFSV
+679 MTREMKHFSI

-746 NAAIVGM
+746 NAAIIGM

-773 CIDPETPVLLWDGK
+773 
-787 IEKAKNIKVGDK
+787 
-799 LIGDDGGCRTVSKLT
+799 
-814 DGVDEMYEVSNGN
+814 
-827 MDNYIVNSHHIL
+827 
-839 TMSFSGHKTIFWKP
+839 
-853 SSKSWFMN
+853 
-861 YFDDATKTAKY
+861 
-872 VSSRT
+872 
-877 SDSVNGTHLNKSHL
+877 
-891 TKQEA
+891 
-896 YEKMVEFSKTIP
+896 
-908 DVNVFDIN
+908 
-916 VQQYLSLPKSAKQ
+916 
-929 HVKGVVNTSVV
+929 
-940 QWKEQEL
+940 
-947 PIDPYILGLWLGDG
+947 
-961 MSKCNA
+961 
-967 FASMDS
+967 
-973 EIIKSWAVWTDMV
+973 
-986 GCEICHVKNIPPHE
+986 
-1000 SHSFYIR
+1000 
-1007 RRGSSTGKATA
+1007 
-1018 IGDPAHSRANCI
+1018 
-1030 GCTTSKHVC
+1030 
-1039 AACDWTFEKRN
+1039 
-1050 DSIKGDGKKSNGHNV
+1050 
-1065 VRLNPV
+1065 
-1071 VALFKKHNL
+1071 
-1080 YNNKHV
+1080 
-1086 PIEYIVNSEENRL
+1086 
-1099 KLLAGMIDTDG
+1099 
-1110 CLKKQKDCYS
+1110 
-1120 YRISQCEK
+1120 
-1128 RKHLLE
+1128 
-1134 SFRIIAGS
+1134 
-1142 LGFRAKIS
+1142 
-1150 TLPDG
+1150 
-1155 IFDLSITGDNIH
+1155 
-1167 KIPVKLPRKQIP
+1167 
-1179 YQIRMKK
+1179 
-1186 YGAHKIEIKSIGRG
+1186 
-1200 AFCGW
+1200 
-1205 NIDKNERFLLGDFTI
+1205 
-1220 THNTRL
+1220 TRL
-1226 QGGKDSASERYIFT
+1226 CGGRDSASERYIFT

-1245 TRLIYRTE
+1245 TRLIYRAE

-1262 DDGQLV
+1262 DDGQMV
-1268 EPTFYAPVVP
+1268 EPTFYAPIVP
-1278 MVLINGTKGIGT
+1278 MVLVNGTKGIGT
-1290 GFSTDIMCHNPLQVI
+1290 GFSTDIMCHNPLQII
-1305 DYVKAML
+1305 DHIQAML
-1312 LKKPEAEWGTIEP
+1312 QQKPEAEWGPIEP

-1332 SITAIPS
+1332 SITPLS
-1339 TTTANKFLIRGLHQ
+1339 TSGSGGKFLVRGLHA
-1353 VDADKKQVRVT
+1353 VDAAKKQVRVT
-1364 ELPIGYWT
+1364 ELPVGHWT
-1372 EDFKKHLEAL
+1372 EDFKKHLESL
-1382 IETNAIK
+1382 IETNTIK

-1402 TVTFPATSNALMDS
+1402 TITFPATASIDTA
-1416 TTVVD
+1416 VVD
-1421 HGCCTPVEKLLKLY
+1421 HGTCTAVEKLLKLY

-1440 SNMHLFDSHDQL
+1440 SNMHLFDSQDQL
-1452 KKFGN
+1452 KKYGS
-1457 VYDIVREYYAT
+1457 VRDIVRDYYAT
-1468 RLSLYGKRKAHQLA
+1468 RLKLYNERKTHQLG
-1482 AMASELRL
+1482 AMTAELLL

-1511 RSEELVAMLK
+1511 RGDELVAMLQS
-1521 AKGYDAISQGDRSE
+1521 KGYDQVEGDQQ
-1535 GGDYKYLLKLP
+1535 YKYLLKLP

-1560 EKEQKDSQHATL
+1560 EKGQKESQHHVL
-1572 QSTSIEQLWLGDL
+1572 QSTSIEQLWLADL
-1585 AELRAEYVKQEEARL
+1585 AELRAEYVKQEEKRMAAD
-1600 LAVCKHNATTT
+1600 AVKPNAVA
-1611 STSTATKGKKV
+1611 STKKI
-1622 VKAKKE
+1622 VKAKK

>member
-1 MASATESSLSSKYQ
+1 MDVMHPSIHYIKPMASATDSLSSKYQ

-39 TEYTTVSAAEGV
+39 TEYTTLGATDPVTIGLA
-51 NIALSTF
+51 TF
-58 THIPALYKLVDEGL
+58 THVPALYKLVDEGL

-89 KPDALPVTS
+89 KPDALPVTC

-140 TSTNYTEDKK
+140 TSTNYAEDKK

-195 ICPPK
+195 ICAPK
-200 ITKCSK
+200 ITKCSAAANK

-213 FRPDYTRLGIAGL
+213 FRPDYARLGIAGL
-226 TPDMTALFTKR
+226 TPEMTALFMKR

-244 TDRNIRVKYNGSVV
+244 TDRSIRVKYNGAVV

-273 DVKRVYEAPSERWE
+273 EVKRVYEAPNDRWE

-292 TNTDEFAHV
+292 TNTDEFGHV

-327 AAYIKTKKKVDVKP
+327 AAFIKLKKKVDVKP

-390 AKMGVMEA
+390 AKMGVMDA

-509 TTEDVAKRLRYG
+509 TAEDVAKRLRYG

-570 GQQERVFYNEGEF
+570 GAQERVFYNEGEF
-583 EAWKSGA
+583 EAWKSSGA
-590 TASEA
+590 A
-595 GVMDVATWNIKYYK
+595 GGLSIDVSSWHVKYYK

-616 REFKEYFEHKRIV
+616 REFREYFEHKKIV

-634 GESSDNAIDLVF
+634 GEPSDDAIDLVF

-665 HLDTSHKHVSYEDF
+665 HLDTSHKHVTYEDF
-679 MTREMKHFSV
+679 MTREMKHFSI

-746 NAAIVGM
+746 NAAIIGM
-753 AQNFV
+753 AQNYV
-758 GSNNINLFEPNGQYG
+758 GSNNINLFEPNGQ
-773 CIDPETPVLLWDGK
+773 
-787 IEKAKNIKVGDK
+787 
-799 LIGDDGGCRTVSKLT
+799 
-814 DGVDEMYEVSNGN
+814 
-827 MDNYIVNSHHIL
+827 
-839 TMSFSGHKTIFWKP
+839 F
-853 SSKSWFMN
+853 
-861 YFDDATKTAKY
+861 
-872 VSSRT
+872 
-877 SDSVNGTHLNKSHL
+877 GT
-891 TKQEA
+891 
-896 YEKMVEFSKTIP
+896 
-908 DVNVFDIN
+908 
-916 VQQYLSLPKSAKQ
+916 
-929 HVKGVVNTSVV
+929 
-940 QWKEQEL
+940 
-947 PIDPYILGLWLGDG
+947 
-961 MSKCNA
+961 
-967 FASMDS
+967 
-973 EIIKSWAVWTDMV
+973 
-986 GCEICHVKNIPPHE
+986 
-1000 SHSFYIR
+1000 
-1007 RRGSSTGKATA
+1007 
-1018 IGDPAHSRANCI
+1018 
-1030 GCTTSKHVC
+1030 
-1039 AACDWTFEKRN
+1039 
-1050 DSIKGDGKKSNGHNV
+1050 
-1065 VRLNPV
+1065 RLN
-1071 VALFKKHNL
+1071 
-1080 YNNKHV
+1080 
-1086 PIEYIVNSEENRL
+1086 S
-1099 KLLAGMIDTDG
+1099 
-1110 CLKKQKDCYS
+1110 
-1120 YRISQCEK
+1120 
-1128 RKHLLE
+1128 
-1134 SFRIIAGS
+1134 
-1142 LGFRAKIS
+1142 
-1150 TLPDG
+1150 
-1155 IFDLSITGDNIH
+1155 
-1167 KIPVKLPRKQIP
+1167 
-1179 YQIRMKK
+1179 
-1186 YGAHKIEIKSIGRG
+1186 GRD
-1200 AFCGW
+1200 A
-1205 NIDKNERFLLGDFTI
+1205 
-1220 THNTRL
+1220 
-1226 QGGKDSASERYIFT
+1226 ASERYIFT

-1245 TRLIYRTE
+1245 TRLIYRAE
-1253 DDAVLEYLD
+1253 DDAILEYLD

-1268 EPTFYAPVVP
+1268 EPTFYAPIVP
-1278 MVLINGTKGIGT
+1278 MVLVNGTKGIGT
-1290 GFSTDIMCHNPLQVI
+1290 GFSTDIMCHNPLQII
-1305 DYVKAML
+1305 DHIVNML
-1312 LKKPEAEWGTIEP
+1312 LQKPEAEWGPIEP

-1332 SITAIPS
+1332 TITPLAAPG
-1339 TTTANKFLIRGLHQ
+1339 KFLIRGIHT
-1353 VDADKKQVRVT
+1353 VDAVKKQVRVT
-1364 ELPIGYWT
+1364 ELPVGYWT

-1382 IETNAIK
+1382 IETNSIK

-1402 TVTFPATSNALMDS
+1402 TITFPATASMDS
-1416 TTVVD
+1416 AIVD
-1421 HGCCTPVEKLLKLY
+1421 HGTAVEKLLKLY

-1440 SNMHLFDSHDQL
+1440 SNMHLFDSQDQL
-1452 KKFGN
+1452 KKYGN
-1457 VYDIVREYYAT
+1457 VRDIVRDYYAT
-1468 RLSLYGKRKAHQLA
+1468 RISLYEKRKTHQLA
-1482 AMASELRL
+1482 AMAAELL
-1490 LSNKAR
+1490 ILGNKAR

-1511 RSEELVAMLK
+1511 RGDELTAMLQS
-1521 AKGYDAISQGDRSE
+1521 KGYDHVEGDE
-1535 GGDYKYLLKLP
+1535 QYKYLLKLP

-1560 EKEQKDSQHATL
+1560 EKGQKDAQHSMLEGTG
-1572 QSTSIEQLWLGDL
+1572 IEQLWLADL
-1585 AELRAEYVKQEEARL
+1585 AELRAEYVKQEEKRVAAD
-1600 LAVCKHNATTT
+1600 AVKP
-1611 STSTATKGKKV
+1611 TAGAGAKKI
-1622 VKAKKE
+1622 VKAKKT